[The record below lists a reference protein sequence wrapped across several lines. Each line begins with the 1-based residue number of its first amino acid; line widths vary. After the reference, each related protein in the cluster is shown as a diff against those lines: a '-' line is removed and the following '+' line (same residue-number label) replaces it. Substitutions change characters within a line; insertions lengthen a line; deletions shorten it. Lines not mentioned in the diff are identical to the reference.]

1 MCISSFTEGKILITL
16 LILSTK
22 YLNFYILCM
31 YCILGC
37 LMSKTQF
44 PLPQILYTLKHKCA
58 TANNCWH
65 IICIIVYFYSFILC
79 WVEYILFSVL
89 RDVAAVTLPYLVNC
103 NEDWLFLVTDI
114 SVQQNNI
121 PVHCILSQF
130 GTQNVRTIVNLRF
143 IYYLV
148 LGPNYR
154 NITFDIWFICI
165 CMVYC
170 LHNKTISHVP
180 WTHFCSINFK

>member
-1 MCISSFTEGKILITL
+1 M
-16 LILSTK
+16 
-22 YLNFYILCM
+22 
-31 YCILGC
+31 
-37 LMSKTQF
+37 
-44 PLPQILYTLKHKCA
+44 
-58 TANNCWH
+58 
-65 IICIIVYFYSFILC
+65 
-79 WVEYILFSVL
+79 L

-154 NITFDIWFICI
+154 NITFDIIWFICTCI

-180 WTHFCSINFK
+180 